1 MPEIK
6 HQFTGGK
13 MNKDV
18 DERLVPNGEYRDAMN
33 IQVSTSEG
41 SAVGTIQNVLG
52 NEILN
57 GQPFVYNNSVC
68 VGSIADEK
76 NDAFYWFVTNVS
88 HNSFDALSSFSSGYA
103 QPTLGI
109 SHIVERKNN
118 TTTPVFTD
126 IAYLM
131 YSMYDNTGHPTYDVL
146 AQSIT
151 FNSPPTFITAGMYM
165 DIEDGVN
172 GGILQQNTVAS
183 VSGNTVFLQDPIDNL
198 AALDTGGS
206 QWMHQTS
213 LFFSVVGIAGKNTS
227 VLGLQK
233 THLITGVNIIDGMLF
248 WTDNHSE
255 PKKIH
260 IQRSIDGTDIG
271 GRQNTLLI
279 NPAQNISQQNN
290 SVFVQEKHITVIKKS
305 PKNALTVKTETIPEF
320 GTGTEAGNMG
330 LTFAIDPANA
340 SLGNVSA
347 GGLRDIAISLN
358 TGTPAPVVGDVLLF
372 NPQANTALPP
382 EEFEVK
388 VQLNA
393 LINDGLNDITV
404 SGVVL
409 FAAGTFQIWDTKIL
423 SIAGYTSTTAQA
435 WNWSIEYPE
444 ITTFKNKFPRFSY
457 RWQYQDGEYS
467 TFAPFTNVVFQP
479 AEQFKYD
486 VKEAYNIAMENVIS
500 QVRLKDYNKNLPEDV
515 KGIDILYKESDS
527 PSAYIVDTISEA
539 HMNTSNSGFEVT
551 PNQLKAVLPSNQ
563 LLRAWDN
570 VPRKALAQEVS
581 GSRVIY
587 GNYLQ
592 NYSLEDNIVLS
603 TKIVDRSVCD
613 VNSYKKSL
621 KSIRNYSLG
630 VSYLDKYGRQSPV
643 FTHKKGNID
652 IPIRKAQETNQ
663 LQAEVITDKPEWA
676 THCKFFVKDVSNEYY
691 NLAMD
696 RVYDA
701 RDGNIWLS
709 FPSSD
714 RNKVDEETFL
724 ILKKG
729 VEGAQSVRES
739 NRYKILAIENEAPDF
754 IKTQLKS
761 LGTARESGSPFTYF
775 SDSSGYPLLNNKKI
789 IISKN
794 DWDVVGL
801 GLDVTGK
808 IEVKFSVLRGGTILD
823 ETNFY
828 EVINFGIDVTV
839 PTNPEYTIL
848 LKRGIEE
855 SWLTDTTNATI
866 PEATIGI
873 EIYKKEVESKPEFDG
888 RFFVKV
894 SRDIYIDTY
903 ILSEATASITNVMQV
918 GAQLPFY
925 YLSDSNSWNGNS
937 TANAITGI
945 SGGSTNTSDEW
956 EAFYA
961 QTSTEKSAWFIDQAY
976 FAGYFPPSDH
986 ANLNT
991 KGLSRHGSLST
1002 TAYSKAATSGYNKGI
1017 WTDANGQSWIYLS
1030 FGYIKTDDNNTWI
1043 TSNSAMQDSTP
1054 SALQIEYANCRSP
1067 WMSGQTG
1074 CTGSDQEEEA
1084 ISGGMWDV
1092 YDNND
1097 RIAMWKVGDPV
1108 INPQHGDEAAIR
1120 ASFTWG
1126 QKFRFVGDPDNTLYE
1141 INGTPELYYHLSYY
1155 DNDDMKAGKQAAEI
1169 TAYSGVSN
1177 QQMLG
1182 TEEWIKEVAKF
1193 SHSRNRRA
1201 TWRIP
1206 IDKNPTD
1213 TGSSF
1218 NPLDTATASA
1228 LGTIQFVESSWLT
1241 NDDQVV
1247 AEDPAIWETEPKKDV
1262 DLDIYY
1268 EVDGTFPLEV
1278 NNETNYTFAPEGSTI
1293 SLVKNNNSIPSYVDL
1308 GQASIVAW
1316 EGNKV
1321 TLSSTFQLDSF
1332 FYYDPLGII
1341 VTFHRPDGSCVSAEI
1356 TGWDEDQLSTV
1367 MGYPTWPIGVFQP
1380 ISFFVKPDVSKLPV
1394 SLSWYNC
1401 YSFGNGVESQRVR
1414 DDFNQIKIDKGAKAS
1429 STLDEP
1435 YKEEHRKYGLIYSGL
1450 YNSISGVNN
1459 LNQFIATEK
1468 ITKDLNPTYGSIQKL
1483 HSKSSA
1489 DGDLIALCEDRVL
1502 KILAN
1507 KDAVFN
1513 ADGNPQ
1519 LTATDRVLG
1528 QAMPY
1533 AGEFGI
1539 STNPESFA
1547 SESYRAY
1554 FTDKTRGSVMRLSMD
1569 GLTAISDH
1577 GMKDYFRDNL
1587 KLSTKLIGS
1596 YDDKKDEYNITLEN
1610 TTESIAKT
1618 VSFREDVKGW
1628 VSFKSFYAQN
1638 GISCANEYYTFSGGK
1653 AWKHH
1658 SDSEDRNT
1666 FYNIPVNSSFNV
1678 ILNDVPG
1685 SIKSFKTINYEGS
1698 QAKVTQFTGV
1708 SVNGTTYTDGQYTN
1722 LEPKKGWYVSSVN
1735 TDQEIGGVNEF
1746 IEKEGKWFAYMKG
1759 ADVIHSGGSYVAQ
1772 ADNGNYTFDQA
1783 SFAIQGLGIL
1793 GSPVINNGTGG
1804 CLSDPTAF
1812 NYDPSVDFDDG
1823 TCIATVYG
1831 CTVTSSPQYDIT
1843 NPANTEDGSCTWIGC
1858 NDPFALPSSITTFSA
1873 EVIVYNDLYPGAII
1887 SSGCIVIVYGCTDPL
1902 ALNYDPAA
1910 NMTDG
1915 TCISPVLGCT
1925 VEEGNNFY
1933 GGATID
1939 NGSCIMPGCAAD
1951 PNAINYNVSSVTGSQ
1966 FTSAALYYDPYD
1978 PQINGIQDDG
1988 SCITEGCTDG
1998 GGLTETEW
2006 NTLGYPTLLA
2016 QIYTGIIATNYA
2028 SGANADDGSCLYCG
2042 DVTAD
2047 NYDSAT
2053 SPVFAA
2059 CVYCNISDFGPGYVT
2074 ADADMSSPNFGEV
2087 YIQVHS
2093 TEFTISN
2100 STHVASIVITINDT
2114 GTYAAGNPLII
2125 NLDTSS
2131 GDYDGVTGIW
2141 TTTVLGLDIFNPI
2154 NITAQGTCA
2163 SSSSNTI
2170 TLLTQPFGVAA
2181 PGCMEP
2187 TACNFNI
2194 SANSN
2199 DGSCEWDTCN
2209 GCTDLTANNF
2219 GIQLTGANIGAN
2231 CLDANGALSQIGC
2244 TIACGDGTSDTPG
2257 NPNTACCTYTIWGC
2271 TDPTAFNYNP
2281 TANFDDGSCYPII
2294 LGCTDPLYTQY
2305 NPLANTDDGSCAT
2318 LISYGCL
2325 DSTACNYQYFLL
2337 STSQNNSTSI
2347 QDTGMTH
2354 DCAIVDGGTDTSCC
2368 VYPFSNVYVGEIL
2381 GSNPDYESTGAT
2393 TSADLYLERTQHSIG
2408 GSVPDNDIGLN
2419 FYKGNLASFD
2429 QFWMNFWERNDNDTA
2444 WVRIGNN
2451 YTNNAQYLAGLS
2463 PVAGQLEDFPF
2474 QQSTSN
2480 NWGMNQTSPNNYEFK
2495 PYDINGDLRRYR
2507 VTAGQLNPATGAAFG
2522 YAIYS
2527 AFPATNVHIPG
2538 CGINIEYTFE
2548 PVGCMTPL
2556 KFGGTHAI
2564 PIEGCLDPTGSACNM
2579 DCAAD
2584 ALGNLT
2590 MPLSGVNCQDGV
2602 TCHNPQLCVAPP
2614 ETVSCLQ
2621 QTPQNGGG
2629 FYCSQDF
2636 CGINTPGPYT
2646 GSSTQTAMAQCQND
2660 PYGDCLVA

>member
-13 MNKDV
+13 MNKDL

-68 VGSIADEK
+68 VGSVADEK

-88 HNSFDALSSFSSGYA
+88 YNSFDALSSFSSGYA

-151 FNSPPTFITAGMYM
+151 FNSPPVFITAGMYM
-165 DIEDGVN
+165 DIEDGAS
-172 GGILQQNTVAS
+172 GSILQQNTVAS

-198 AALDTGGS
+198 ATLDTGGN

-213 LFFSVVGIAGKNTS
+213 LFFSVVGITGKNTS

-279 NPAQNISQQNN
+279 NTAQNISQQNN
-290 SVFVQEKHITVIKKS
+290 SVFVQEKHITVIKKA

-320 GTGTEAGNMG
+320 GTGTDAGVIGMNFLLDTSNPGLGNLSAGN
-330 LTFAIDPANA
+330 LINTQE
-340 SLGNVSA
+340 V
-347 GGLRDIAISLN
+347 GGLAISLN
-358 TGTPAPVVGDVLLF
+358 AGTPMPMVGDVLLF
-372 NPQANTALPP
+372 NPQVNTTLPP

-393 LINDGLNDITV
+393 LMNDGSSDLTAGAV
-404 SGVVL
+404 VVL
-409 FAAGTFQIWDTKIL
+409 AAGTYQIWNAEVV

-486 VKEAYNIAMENVIS
+486 VKEAYNIAMENVVS

-527 PSAYIVDTISEA
+527 PSVYIVDTISEA

-592 NYSLEDNIVLS
+592 NYNLEDNIVLS
-603 TKIVDRSVCD
+603 TKIVNRSVCD
-613 VNSYKKSL
+613 VNSDKKSL

-630 VSYLDKYGRQSPV
+630 VAYLDEYGRQSPV

-652 IPIRKAQETNQ
+652 IPIRKAQKTSQ

-729 VEGAQSVRES
+729 VEGAVPVAEP
-739 NRYKILAIENEAPDF
+739 NKYKILAIENEAPEF
-754 IKTQLKS
+754 IRTKRNI
-761 LGTARESGSPFTYF
+761 LGLARETTAGPFTNSTETYF
-775 SDSSGYPLLNNKKI
+775 TNDDGYPIVGGKKI
-789 IISKN
+789 IIDQLNWETLSLPLEE
-794 DWDVVGL
+794 VGQL
-801 GLDVTGK
+801 IVR
-808 IEVKFSVLRGGTILD
+808 FTITVGID
-823 ETNFY
+823 PIPQFTKYY
-828 EVINFGIDVTV
+828 EVASYKLDTTAG
-839 PTNPEYTIL
+839 EYEL
-848 LKRGIEE
+848 LLEKPIAEE
-855 SWLTDTTNATI
+855 DSWLTGALNITPVD
-866 PEATIGI
+866 TIGI
-873 EIYKKEVESKPEFDG
+873 EISEVIVRNGPEFDG
-888 RFFVKV
+888 RFFAKV
-894 SRDIYIDTY
+894 SKDIHVDTY
-903 ILSEATASITNVMQV
+903 VISQAANSLLIQDTIID
-918 GAQLPFY
+918 QLPFY
-925 YLSDSNSWNGNS
+925 YLADNSGNS
-937 TANAITGI
+937 GHDTTQAI
-945 SGGSTNTSDEW
+945 SGNATDTKSDWGNVLSPDPTTTTAEG
-956 EAFYA
+956 F
-961 QTSTEKSAWFIDQAY
+961 WFIDAAYYHGAYDPIPYINNNPNFSGALGIPYYWSLTPNTSPPGYGYGVSNNLDLPSVGGQGTGIITPGYNGGIEPDGMGGAYIYLSYGGLQKANGSGSLFKEITGSGNDNTIVETQYAIDVMPTSSDAEKFAQAKHLAEHTFQELTQFTPDEVGTKHWKLGSSTLNTNHKDIKQQEQFFNGSKFKFAGGEEVFTILGAAEVKYHVNYTGWQETSDLYSVAHENQILLGSVNATSAWQAY
-976 FAGYFPPSDH
+976 F
-986 ANLNT
+986 
-991 KGLSRHGSLST
+991 
-1002 TAYSKAATSGYNKGI
+1002 
-1017 WTDANGQSWIYLS
+1017 
-1030 FGYIKTDDNNTWI
+1030 
-1043 TSNSAMQDSTP
+1043 
-1054 SALQIEYANCRSP
+1054 
-1067 WMSGQTG
+1067 
-1074 CTGSDQEEEA
+1074 
-1084 ISGGMWDV
+1084 
-1092 YDNND
+1092 
-1097 RIAMWKVGDPV
+1097 
-1108 INPQHGDEAAIR
+1108 DEAHE
-1120 ASFTWG
+1120 FG
-1126 QKFRFVGDPDNTLYE
+1126 HP
-1141 INGTPELYYHLSYY
+1141 
-1155 DNDDMKAGKQAAEI
+1155 
-1169 TAYSGVSN
+1169 
-1177 QQMLG
+1177 
-1182 TEEWIKEVAKF
+1182 
-1193 SHSRNRRA
+1193 RNRRV
-1201 TWRIP
+1201 TYKIHV
-1206 IDKNPTD
+1206 DKNPTD
-1213 TGSSF
+1213 VAYGFDPIDPAVGANATNLGYMQFLTQDYKSF
-1218 NPLDTATASA
+1218 
-1228 LGTIQFVESSWLT
+1228 
-1241 NDDQVV
+1241 DDQVV

-1321 TLSSTFQLDSF
+1321 TLSSAFQLDSF
-1332 FYYDPLGII
+1332 FYYDPSNII

-1459 LNQFIATEK
+1459 LNQFTAAEK

-1519 LTATDRVLG
+1519 LTATNRVLG

-1666 FYNIPVNSSFNV
+1666 FYNIPVNSSFTV
-1678 ILNDVPG
+1678 VLNDVPG

-1698 QAKVTQFTGV
+1698 QAKVTQFTGA

-1722 LEPKKGWYVSSVN
+1722 LEPKK
-1735 TDQEIGGVNEF
+1735 
-1746 IEKEGKWFAYMKG
+1746 
-1759 ADVIHSGGSYVAQ
+1759 
-1772 ADNGNYTFDQA
+1772 
-1783 SFAIQGLGIL
+1783 
-1793 GSPVINNGTGG
+1793 
-1804 CLSDPTAF
+1804 
-1812 NYDPSVDFDDG
+1812 
-1823 TCIATVYG
+1823 
-1831 CTVTSSPQYDIT
+1831 
-1843 NPANTEDGSCTWIGC
+1843 
-1858 NDPFALPSSITTFSA
+1858 
-1873 EVIVYNDLYPGAII
+1873 
-1887 SSGCIVIVYGCTDPL
+1887 
-1902 ALNYDPAA
+1902 
-1910 NMTDG
+1910 
-1915 TCISPVLGCT
+1915 
-1925 VEEGNNFY
+1925 
-1933 GGATID
+1933 
-1939 NGSCIMPGCAAD
+1939 
-1951 PNAINYNVSSVTGSQ
+1951 
-1966 FTSAALYYDPYD
+1966 
-1978 PQINGIQDDG
+1978 
-1988 SCITEGCTDG
+1988 
-1998 GGLTETEW
+1998 
-2006 NTLGYPTLLA
+2006 
-2016 QIYTGIIATNYA
+2016 
-2028 SGANADDGSCLYCG
+2028 
-2042 DVTAD
+2042 
-2047 NYDSAT
+2047 
-2053 SPVFAA
+2053 
-2059 CVYCNISDFGPGYVT
+2059 
-2074 ADADMSSPNFGEV
+2074 
-2087 YIQVHS
+2087 
-2093 TEFTISN
+2093 
-2100 STHVASIVITINDT
+2100 
-2114 GTYAAGNPLII
+2114 
-2125 NLDTSS
+2125 
-2131 GDYDGVTGIW
+2131 
-2141 TTTVLGLDIFNPI
+2141 
-2154 NITAQGTCA
+2154 
-2163 SSSSNTI
+2163 
-2170 TLLTQPFGVAA
+2170 
-2181 PGCMEP
+2181 
-2187 TACNFNI
+2187 
-2194 SANSN
+2194 
-2199 DGSCEWDTCN
+2199 
-2209 GCTDLTANNF
+2209 
-2219 GIQLTGANIGAN
+2219 
-2231 CLDANGALSQIGC
+2231 
-2244 TIACGDGTSDTPG
+2244 
-2257 NPNTACCTYTIWGC
+2257 
-2271 TDPTAFNYNP
+2271 
-2281 TANFDDGSCYPII
+2281 
-2294 LGCTDPLYTQY
+2294 
-2305 NPLANTDDGSCAT
+2305 
-2318 LISYGCL
+2318 
-2325 DSTACNYQYFLL
+2325 
-2337 STSQNNSTSI
+2337 
-2347 QDTGMTH
+2347 
-2354 DCAIVDGGTDTSCC
+2354 
-2368 VYPFSNVYVGEIL
+2368 
-2381 GSNPDYESTGAT
+2381 
-2393 TSADLYLERTQHSIG
+2393 R
-2408 GSVPDNDIGLN
+2408 
-2419 FYKGNLASFD
+2419 
-2429 QFWMNFWERNDNDTA
+2429 
-2444 WVRIGNN
+2444 
-2451 YTNNAQYLAGLS
+2451 
-2463 PVAGQLEDFPF
+2463 
-2474 QQSTSN
+2474 
-2480 NWGMNQTSPNNYEFK
+2480 
-2495 PYDINGDLRRYR
+2495 
-2507 VTAGQLNPATGAAFG
+2507 
-2522 YAIYS
+2522 
-2527 AFPATNVHIPG
+2527 
-2538 CGINIEYTFE
+2538 
-2548 PVGCMTPL
+2548 
-2556 KFGGTHAI
+2556 
-2564 PIEGCLDPTGSACNM
+2564 
-2579 DCAAD
+2579 
-2584 ALGNLT
+2584 
-2590 MPLSGVNCQDGV
+2590 
-2602 TCHNPQLCVAPP
+2602 
-2614 ETVSCLQ
+2614 
-2621 QTPQNGGG
+2621 
-2629 FYCSQDF
+2629 
-2636 CGINTPGPYT
+2636 
-2646 GSSTQTAMAQCQND
+2646 
-2660 PYGDCLVA
+2660 LVC